1 MAPIPSL
8 AAYTALSPKQIE
20 VIYAL
25 AAGQSLTSAA
35 EAAGIHRSTIYD
47 WRAQPAFRSAL
58 QSARDA
64 RADSIRED
72 TLEMAAHATNAL
84 RTLLTDPETPPAVR
98 LKAALSVLHSATT
111 PSADSSSARLD
122 PKRCQ
127 NNEELNHFFDA
138 VFLAAQREMA
148 ASHERFV
155 QEHAPAPAPA
165 QPADTDYHGAVG
177 RNAPCPCGSGMKF
190 KRCCGVTAPALIQED
205 SPAASEIRRNPTSFD
220 RFSTASGR

>member
-1 MAPIPSL
+1 MAPIPDL
-8 AAYTALSPKQIE
+8 TTHTALSPKQIE
-20 VIYAL
+20 VTYAL
-25 AAGQSLTSAA
+25 AAGQSLTAAA
-35 EAAGIHRSTIYD
+35 EAAGIHRSTIHE

-72 TLEMAAHATNAL
+72 TLDMAALATSAL

-111 PSADSSSARLD
+111 PDGDSPSARPN

-138 VFLAAQREMA
+138 VFLAAQCEMA

-155 QEHAPAPAPA
+155 QEHAPTPQAPAPAPAPA

-177 RNAPCPCGSGMKF
+177 RNAACPCGGARRSN
-190 KRCCGVTAPALIQED
+190 ASAA
-205 SPAASEIRRNPTSFD
+205 SPAF
-220 RFSTASGR
+220 

>member
-1 MAPIPSL
+1 MAPIPDL
-8 AAYTALSPKQIE
+8 TTYTALSPKQIE

-25 AAGQSLTSAA
+25 AGGQSLTAAA
-35 EAAGIHRSTIYD
+35 EAAGIHRSTIYE

-72 TLEMAAHATNAL
+72 TLDMAALATNAL

-111 PSADSSSARLD
+111 PDGDSPSARLD

-148 ASHERFV
+148 ASHERRFV
-155 QEHAPAPAPA
+155 QEHAPAPQPQAPTTAPA

-190 KRCCGVTAPALIQED
+190 KRCCGVAAPALLQQD
-205 SPAASEIRRNPTSFD
+205 SPAAC
-220 RFSTASGR
+220 TASGD

>member
-1 MAPIPSL
+1 MAPIPDL
-8 AAYTALSPKQIE
+8 TTYTALSPKQIE

-25 AAGQSLTSAA
+25 AGGQSLTAAA
-35 EAAGIHRSTIYD
+35 EAAGIHRSTIYE

-72 TLEMAAHATNAL
+72 TLDMAALATSAL
-84 RTLLTDPETPPAVR
+84 RTLLTDPGTPPAVR

-111 PSADSSSARLD
+111 PNGDSHSARLD

-148 ASHERFV
+148 ASHERFI
-155 QEHAPAPAPA
+155 QENAPAPAPA
-165 QPADTDYHGAVG
+165 QPADTDYYGAVG

-190 KRCCGVTAPALIQED
+190 KRCCGVSAPALLQEARSD
-205 SPAASEIRRNPTSFD
+205 KSRHDPTLS
-220 RFSTASGR
+220 